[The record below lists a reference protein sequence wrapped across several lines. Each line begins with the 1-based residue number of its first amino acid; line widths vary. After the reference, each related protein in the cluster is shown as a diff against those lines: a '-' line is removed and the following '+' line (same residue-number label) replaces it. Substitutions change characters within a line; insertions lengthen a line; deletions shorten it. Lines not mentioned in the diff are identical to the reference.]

1 MALGTSSVQGFLNAE
16 LIKPITLLP
25 YNLETPKKL
34 AADAADA
41 GLGAVL
47 PQRAESE

>member
-1 MALGTSSVQGFLNAE
+1 MSAA
-16 LIKPITLLP
+16 PIRLQNLLP
-25 YNLETPKKL
+25 DNLETHKKL
-34 AADAADA
+34 AADAADASDA

>member
-1 MALGTSSVQGFLNAE
+1 MVLGTSSVQGFLNAE
-16 LIKPITLLP
+16 LITLLP
-25 YNLETPKKL
+25 YNLETHKKL
-34 AADAADA
+34 AADAADAADA

>member
-1 MALGTSSVQGFLNAE
+1 MAVGTLSVQGFLNAE
-16 LIKPITLLP
+16 LSKPITLLP

-34 AADAADA
+34 AADAAD

>member
-1 MALGTSSVQGFLNAE
+1 MALGTSSVQGCLNAE
-16 LIKPITLLP
+16 LSKPITLLP
-25 YNLETPKKL
+25 YNLEIPKKL